1 MERSDPTKLTSPHIF
16 LIRMV
21 LFLILVTFLVA
32 VTHRQLLIAFAANPF
47 LNGVIVL
54 VLFIGIILALNQVA
68 RLFPEVSWANAY
80 RAGGEMSFKDLARGP
95 VLLAPMAALLGDR
108 VGKMQIGPAAMRS
121 ILDSLGGRLDEDRDI
136 SRYLTGLLIFLGL
149 LGTFWGLTETVSS
162 IGRTISALDVKVGET
177 GTIFESLK
185 SGLAA
190 PLAGMGTAFSS
201 SLLGLAGSLI
211 LGFLDLQAG
220 QAQNRF
226 FQDFENWLS
235 TQTEV
240 SSETTAPLAVAPAMS
255 LVDSDLQATLDRLT
269 VAITESSQNQ
279 KSTAAMAA
287 LADGVQGLVQHMRQ
301 EQQLIRDWVEHQNAA
316 QNQTLKRLEEVI
328 ALNKIERRS

>member
-1 MERSDPTKLTSPHIF
+1 MARKDPTKLSSPHIF

-21 LFLILVTFLVA
+21 LFLILVIFVVA
-32 VTHRQLLIAFAANPF
+32 AIHRPLQVAFNANPF
-47 LNGVIVL
+47 LNGVIVTVL
-54 VLFIGIILALNQVA
+54 VLGIILALSQVG
-68 RLFPEVSWANAY
+68 RLFREVRWANAY
-80 RAGGEMSFKDLARGP
+80 RAGGEAPQNVLNHPP
-95 VLLAPMAALLGDR
+95 VLLAPMAALMGDR
-108 VGKMQIGPAAMRS
+108 VGKVQIGPAAMRS

-136 SRYLTGLLIFLGL
+136 TRYMTGLLVFLGL
-149 LGTFWGLTETVSS
+149 LGTFWGLTETVSA
-162 IGRTISALDVKVGET
+162 IGRTISTLDVRANET
-177 GTIFESLK
+177 GSIFENLK
-185 SGLAA
+185 IGLAA

-240 SSETTAPLAVAPAMS
+240 STEAPAAPAPMPERAS
-255 LVDSDLQATLDRLT
+255 LGELHAVLEQVTANLSEAAQGP
-269 VAITESSQNQ
+269 

-287 LADGVQGLVQHMRQ
+287 LAEGVQGLVQHMRQ
-301 EQQLIRDWVEHQNAA
+301 EQQLIRDWVEHQNAS
-316 QNQTLKRLEEVI
+316 QTQTMKRLEDMI
-328 ALNKIERRS
+328 DAIKAERKP